1 MWRSRGLVECGA
13 GSAERVVTAE
23 LLSTED
29 VADRGDELVG
39 VVGRV
44 DGRLPGSARRADPG
58 WQSGTRWTR
67 EWTGASVGGA
77 RVLEYQRRS
86 QDNQVRKGIQSSKEG
101 NRVQGTYPSL
111 IGTQGRPAPHPIIPR
126 CRALV

>member
-44 DGRLPGSARRADPG
+44 DGRLPGSALVPTPGGSRGLDGLASGRA
-58 WQSGTRWTR
+58 
-67 EWTGASVGGA
+67 
-77 RVLEYQRRS
+77 RRS
-86 QDNQVRKGIQSSKEG
+86 VVR
-101 NRVQGTYPSL
+101 VY
-111 IGTQGRPAPHPIIPR
+111 
-126 CRALV
+126 